1 MGESHQ
7 LPQVSDSVQ
16 PSRAACS
23 LLAEPLVY
31 VVGLVIG
38 RVEASSA
45 ECGGLLHGGVVA
57 TPPVLDGE
65 ERISPAMSLF
75 AEKDCV

>member
-1 MGESHQ
+1 MERLGGSHQ
-7 LPQVSDSVQ
+7 
-16 PSRAACS
+16 RAAFS
-23 LLAEPLVY
+23 PLVQ
-31 VVGLVIG
+31 VAGLVIG

-75 AEKDCV
+75 AKKDCV

>member
-1 MGESHQ
+1 MERLGGSHQ
-7 LPQVSDSVQ
+7 W
-16 PSRAACS
+16 AAFS
-23 LLAEPLVY
+23 PLVQ

-38 RVEASSA
+38 RIEASSA

-57 TPPVLDGE
+57 TPPVVPDGE
-65 ERISPAMSLF
+65 ERNSPAMSLF